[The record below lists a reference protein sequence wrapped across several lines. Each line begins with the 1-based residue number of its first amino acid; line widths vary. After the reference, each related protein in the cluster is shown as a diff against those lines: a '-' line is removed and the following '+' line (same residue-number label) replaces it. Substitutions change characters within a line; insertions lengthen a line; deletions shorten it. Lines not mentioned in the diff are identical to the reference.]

1 MKRERKSEL
10 YFEEI
15 GNKFDDWMS
24 VYDVNQRIN
33 LIKKLIPADALQM
46 SCLEIGCG
54 TGRISKALAP
64 LVKCLTVSDISGK
77 LAKEVGK
84 QLGVNWLKQDAC
96 NLDISDESF
105 DMVVS
110 SECIEHT
117 PSPENALTEMA
128 RVLKGGGIIIVT
140 SPNKLWYPV
149 LWLSMAIKIRQ
160 FEGNENW
167 LFPRKAAHNLSINGI
182 AEIKIGG
189 CHLFPWQIPL
199 AKYVLPV
206 FDRFDKLFYPL
217 MINYGIYGR
226 KNH

>member
-1 MKRERKSEL
+1 MKRNHNCEL

-24 VYDVNQRIN
+24 TYDVNQRIN
-33 LIKKLIPADALQM
+33 LIKKLVPADALRM

-54 TGRISKALAP
+54 TGKISKALAP
-64 LVKCLTVSDISGK
+64 LVKSLTVSDISEN

-96 NLDISDESF
+96 NLDITDESF

-117 PSPENALTEMA
+117 TQPERALAEMA
-128 RVLKGGGIIIVT
+128 RVLKRGGVIIVT
-140 SPNKLWYPV
+140 SPNKLWFPLV
-149 LWLSMAIKIRQ
+149 WFSMATKIRQ
-160 FEGNENW
+160 YKGNENW
-167 LFPRKAAHNLSINGI
+167 LFPWKAAKNLRINGI

-199 AKYVLPV
+199 AKYVLPL
-206 FDRFDKLFYPL
+206 FDRFDKLLYTL

-226 KNH
+226 KCQ

>member
-1 MKRERKSEL
+1 MKREHKGEL

-15 GNKFDDWMS
+15 GNNFDGWMS
-24 VYDVNQRIN
+24 MYDVNQRIN
-33 LIKKLIPADALQM
+33 LIKKSIPADAFRM
-46 SCLEIGCG
+46 SCLEVGCG
-54 TGRISKALAP
+54 TGRISEALAP
-64 LVKCLTVSDISGK
+64 LVKSLTVSDISDN

-96 NLDISDESF
+96 DLNISDESF
-105 DMVVS
+105 DMVIS

-117 PSPENALTEMA
+117 SNPKHALAEMA
-128 RVLKGGGIIIVT
+128 RVLKQGGFIIVT

-149 LWLSMAIKIRQ
+149 LWFSMVTKIRQ

-167 LFPRKAAHNLSINGI
+167 LFPWEAANTLSNNSITK
-182 AEIKIGG
+182 IKIGG

-199 AKYVLPV
+199 AKYVLPL

-217 MINYGIYGR
+217 MINYGIYGT
-226 KNH
+226 KCH